1 MTPEHVYILMGISS
15 RDGKINNAGEK
26 DAMNKGTKSLI
37 AEHAQKAVFNR
48 TRHVVFWDRKDGED
62 L

>member
-1 MTPEHVYILMGISS
+1 MFIYLWELSG

-48 TRHVVFWDRKDGED
+48 TRHLVFRDRKDGEH